1 MARKTVRREKT
12 GARDTIDG
20 DPQQIEKETKGK
32 NKFDT
37 TARRPSNTAPV
48 EHSRFGGEAS
58 SRKLRSK
65 QRPS

>member
-48 EHSRFGGEAS
+48 EALAIWRRGQQSQTAV
-58 SRKLRSK
+58 
-65 QRPS
+65 